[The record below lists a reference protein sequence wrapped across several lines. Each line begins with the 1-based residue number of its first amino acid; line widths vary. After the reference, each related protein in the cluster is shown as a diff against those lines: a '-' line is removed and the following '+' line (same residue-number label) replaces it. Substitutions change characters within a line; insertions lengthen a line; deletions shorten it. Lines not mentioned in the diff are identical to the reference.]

1 MSSQNN
7 NLTSVVLPSAEADI
21 LAIQKVLKE
30 VSDCMTRIDS
40 EKDFIKDALSDLS
53 KQYQIPKVMLNR
65 VAKTFHN
72 RNISEERAKTEDVFY
87 LYDGIFST
95 KKSTE
100 EDS

>member
-1 MSSQNN
+1 MSNQPN

-21 LAIQKVLKE
+21 LAIQKILKE

-40 EKDFIKDALSDLS
+40 EKDFIKDALGDLS

-65 VAKTFHN
+65 VAKAFHK
-72 RNISEERAKTEDVFY
+72 RNIAEERAKTEDVFY

-95 KKSTE
+95 KKQTE
-100 EDS
+100 NET